1 MKKAILRKLGK
12 IASHGK
18 RLVENVEKPVETVE
32 EKPKRKRKKK
42 EEV

>member
-18 RLVENVEKPVETVE
+18 RPVENVEKPVET
-32 EKPKRKRKKK
+32 KTKKTRKKK

>member
-12 IASHGK
+12 IASHG
-18 RLVENVEKPVETVE
+18 RRPVENVEKPVEIV
-32 EKPKRKRKKK
+32 KQKRTRKKK

>member
-18 RLVENVEKPVETVE
+18 RPVENVEKPVEKKKKT
-32 EKPKRKRKKK
+32 RKKK